1 MISAAD
7 LRRAQEANQATR
19 QDEAARRKD
28 EAEAREA
35 KIVDRFRIACDKY
48 VDVLLNEAK
57 RALEY
62 VQKTNKTYIIL
73 DHREIT
79 KDVEGFSYTTLIY
92 GFWSRAASKFEDRI
106 FTKNDIQRP
115 FDRAAAELEK
125 FGYKLENVSDPTRSH
140 RLFIKLTW

>member
-19 QDEAARRKD
+19 QEESARRKD
-28 EAEAREA
+28 EAEKREA
-35 KIVDRFRIACDKY
+35 KIVERFRGACDKY
-48 VDVLLNEAK
+48 VDILLDEAK

-62 VQKTNKTYIIL
+62 VQTTNKTYIIL
-73 DHREIT
+73 DHRDIT
-79 KDVEGFSYTTLIY
+79 KDVEGFAYTTLLY
-92 GFWSRAASKFEDRI
+92 GFWSRQNSKFDDSI

-115 FDRAAAELEK
+115 FDRAAAELDK
-125 FGYKLENVSDPTRSH
+125 FGYKLENVSDPARSH